1 MAVVTGGLKKLRKL
15 NFGPESTAGSAV
27 DEAHTWRGQGT
38 IEDTRE
44 TVFLEEDVG
53 RLMGYDKTYV
63 PVKGANLV
71 LEETPLSYE
80 HAVWVFGMGINW
92 QTTGGTAG
100 TAGMGGY
107 VYTYTYPTTAA
118 NTTKTFSW
126 EGGDNQ
132 QYEAFNYG
140 IMLEATIS
148 GAPDEAVM
156 VTATI
161 VGREIT
167 TASVLYTT
175 AALANTEE
183 VLFNKGKLYIDAID
197 GTMGTSQKVAA
208 LIDFS
213 YALAPTGFVPLKA
226 ADGNIAYASHK
237 QTTPEVLLSVT
248 LEWDGT
254 AEAEKENWRTQT
266 PVLLEIKFEG
276 SALADTSGGPYTFK
290 TIRFQNVGKWES
302 FDKLGEQDGNDII
315 AGVFRL
321 RENATGG
328 QSAVIVANDTASY
341 T

>member
-15 NFGPESTAGSAV
+15 NFGPEATPGSAV

-63 PVKGANLV
+63 PAKGANLV

-80 HAVWVFGMGINW
+80 HAVWVFGMGIEW

-107 VYTYTYPTTAA
+107 VYTHDYPTTAA
-118 NTTKTFSW
+118 KTTKTFSW
-126 EGGDNQ
+126 EGGDNE

-140 IMLEATIS
+140 IMTDLTIS
-148 GAPDEAVM
+148 GAPDEAIM
-156 VTATI
+156 ITATI

-167 TASVLYTT
+167 TASALYTT

-183 VLFNKGKLYIDAID
+183 VLFNKATLYIDAID
-197 GTMGTSQKVAA
+197 GTMGTTQKVAS

-213 YALAPTGFVPLKA
+213 YNLTTGYVPLKA

-237 QTTPEVLLSVT
+237 QTTPEATLDVT
-248 LEWDGT
+248 MEWDG
-254 AEAEKENWRTQT
+254 AAVVEKEKWRTKT
-266 PVLLEIKFEG
+266 ARLIEIKIEG
-276 SALADTSGGPYTFK
+276 TVLADTSGGTYTYK
-290 TIRFQNVGKWES
+290 TIRLMNVGKWES
-302 FDKLGEQDGNDII
+302 FEKLGENNGNDTI
-315 AGVFRL
+315 AGTFRL

-328 QSAVIVANDTASY
+328 QSSVIIVNDNASY